1 MAQSDFDG
9 QRELRAYPI
18 LDDDT
23 LGDYELL
30 HNFYPHRGIDG
41 MCLDAEGNIV
51 ATAGWELSEPGGMIY
66 IFNSK
71 GRVLET
77 HPTPCARPTN
87 CTWGDEDLQTLY
99 VTSVCGRV
107 SEFALRTKGWLI
119 FP

>member
-51 ATAGWELSEPGGMIY
+51 GYRRLGA
-66 IFNSK
+66 K
-71 GRVLET
+71 R
-77 HPTPCARPTN
+77 ARRN
-87 CTWGDEDLQTLY
+87 DLHL
-99 VTSVCGRV
+99 
-107 SEFALRTKGWLI
+107 
-119 FP
+119 